1 MERILKEMFTK
12 VESEKKVIISDK
24 IYVKISNELLLIAN
38 LVPDWNNKLDDRIPY
53 LTIHVKM
60 VNTKTGVTMD
70 ENNIFISPDRKNL
83 KIKEGDVELI
93 TIDGTALYWG
103 ILYRSDFVICD
114 GKEDAK
120 KAYENISNKINQYIE
135 IFK

>member
-83 KIKEGDVELI
+83 KMKEGDVELI
-93 TIDGTALYWG
+93 TIDGTALDWG
-103 ILYRSDFVICD
+103 IVYHSDFVICD